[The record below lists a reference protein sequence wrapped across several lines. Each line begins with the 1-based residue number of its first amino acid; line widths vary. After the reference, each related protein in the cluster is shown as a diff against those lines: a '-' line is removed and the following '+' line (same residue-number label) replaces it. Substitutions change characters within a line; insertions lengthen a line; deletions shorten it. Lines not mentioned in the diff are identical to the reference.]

1 MIDEFLAEAERKM
14 DGAVEHAQQEFT
26 TVRTGRANPGIL
38 HRIMVDYYGSPTPLQ
53 QLATF
58 SVPEPRMLVVQPFD
72 RGSLPEIE
80 KAITSS
86 SLGLNPSNDGT
97 IIRLVFPQLT
107 EERRKELIKVVKHM
121 AEEGRVAI
129 RSIRRATK
137 DDLEELA
144 GEVGE
149 DDIRRAEKRLQDATD
164 RHTARIDELLS
175 HKEQELLEV

>member
-1 MIDEFLAEAERKM
+1 MIDELLAEAEQKM

-38 HRIMVDYYGSPTPLQ
+38 HRIMVDYYGAPTPLQ

-72 RGSLPEIE
+72 KGSLSDIE
-80 KAITSS
+80 KAISSS
-86 SLGLNPSNDGT
+86 SLGLNPSNDGS

-107 EERRKELIKVVKHM
+107 EERRKELIKVVKGM
-121 AEEGRVAI
+121 AEDGRVAI
-129 RSIRRATK
+129 RSIRRGIK
-137 DDLEELA
+137 DDLEELSSDI
-144 GEVGE
+144 GE

-164 RHTARIDELLS
+164 RHTARIDELLG